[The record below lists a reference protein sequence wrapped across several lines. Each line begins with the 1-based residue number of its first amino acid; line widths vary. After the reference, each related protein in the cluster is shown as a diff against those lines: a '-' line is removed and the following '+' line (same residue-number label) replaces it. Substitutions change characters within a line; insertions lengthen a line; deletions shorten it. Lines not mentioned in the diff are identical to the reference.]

1 MSAVSTRSV
10 AEFFVLTNDMKS
22 MKMTMTNQKLTIT
35 KLTARLEFDDNASLF
50 PDEESVDPPAST
62 NSTNPALSRQ
72 KIKRRKTKRNTRH

>member
-50 PDEESVDPPAST
+50 PDEESVDPFTSS
-62 NSTNPALSRQ
+62 NSTNPALVCQ
-72 KIKRRKTKRNTRH
+72 KRCKNKGTNHR